1 MSFERIRWF
10 YQAKLDRLLVVAQ
23 LQYRVDLKLERKKEK
38 RERERWKIRD
48 FYKEKIM
55 LNI

>member
-38 RERERWKIRD
+38 REREVK
-48 FYKEKIM
+48 
-55 LNI
+55 N